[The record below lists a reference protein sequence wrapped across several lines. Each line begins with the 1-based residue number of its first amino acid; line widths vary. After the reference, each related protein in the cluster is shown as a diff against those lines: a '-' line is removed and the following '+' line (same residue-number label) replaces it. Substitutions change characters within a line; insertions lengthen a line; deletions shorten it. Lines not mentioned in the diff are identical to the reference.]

1 MMQRTWLTTGLVL
14 ITVCSLVQT
23 ATADPCGMV
32 PPIVIGQ
39 QAAITRVGNQMTYV
53 FFKDGVETVVIRPGF
68 IGSVE
73 EFGMLI
79 PFPAVPSLRKVSDN
93 VFPHIAAAVDPP
105 EVVVDLRLRFL
116 GAVADAAPAPR
127 GAPGGGFALRRKS
140 VRVIKQEAVGMYEVA
155 VLEAGSAAALQK
167 WMTAHHYR
175 YPKGMDQA
183 TNDYI
188 ESGWCFVAV
197 KTRVGNK
204 RGVEPRPGQRKVN
217 PKLSKGTIFDG
228 HVQAM
233 GFRFRVEELVVPM
246 RLSTF
251 NKGDLHNIVYLLTD
265 RPQRIDSIPSKF
277 VVRQLSG
284 EQLYKNVTEPLPL
297 RVIGGSVEK
306 LRPFHRRNLQ
316 QRRNPVPRNG
326 IARDLFASDLLAVK
340 TKRLSHPHEES
351 EKMLLR
357 IGERLGLRGDAYNRL
372 QEQQTQKSRDHV
384 VKQALQSLKSMTL
397 TVVDGEFPREV
408 LANQNLTFSG
418 YVMADVRNSSKFYDA
433 TTKAPRK
440 KREGR
445 VYQGQLKVDKSDPQP
460 PQPVPGAAP
469 PRGRKSAAPK
479 PQRRNSGAA
488 VRGPSRSWRTATW
501 IVALL
506 SASGCV
512 LVWTTRRLSTP
523 NRAVLGLLMAVVLTC
538 GALGGL
544 AAQKRGSADET
555 KNILGLIDQ
564 LEDPK
569 RASAAA
575 DALIALGEPAVPHLL
590 GEAAEGQEMTVRGWS
605 IVCLAEIGGTQ
616 ADERLV
622 QLQDDP
628 KQPQLLRT
636 WAAAARV
643 EIADTNQQLVKLSV
657 LVRQFPSLAR
667 PFGKKMTQKLESS
680 DKDAKVSTEE
690 LLQITL
696 NVPQLNPAL
705 APAILA
711 QGSQPL
717 IAAMMQSKTTNV
729 RRQAAAFLGTLAAA
743 KQQETVSEILAA
755 YRFDPQAK
763 TLPWAGG
770 PLFVPSLKWTPDH
783 AKTLTGDLV
792 AWYLWCDVQGN
803 KKQQPAIHNNLRSLR
818 LARAAGYKSPRFRQ
832 VDAAG
837 WLLAWGQ
844 VVGRPGIETILKQQS
859 VDKEPRFQDVL
870 KQLQ

>member
-1 MMQRTWLTTGLVL
+1 MMQRVWLTIGLVL
-14 ITVCSLVQT
+14 ITVCSLVPT

-105 EVVVDLRLRFL
+105 EVVVDLRHRFL
-116 GAVADAAPAPR
+116 GAVADAAPAPP
-127 GAPGGGFALRRKS
+127 GALGGGFALRRRS

-175 YPKGMDQA
+175 YPEGMDQA

-217 PKLSKGTIFDG
+217 PKLSQGTIFDG

-251 NKGDLHNIVYLLTD
+251 NKGNLHNVVYLLTD
-265 RPQRIDSIPSKF
+265 RPQRINSIPSKF

-306 LRPFHRRNLQ
+306 LRPFHRRNLK
-316 QRRNPVPRNG
+316 QRRNPVPKNG
-326 IARDLFASDLLAVK
+326 IARDLFASDLLAVR
-340 TKRLSHPHEES
+340 TKRLSHSHEEDG
-351 EKMLLR
+351 KMLLR
-357 IGERLGLRGDAYNRL
+357 IGERLGLRGEAYNRL
-372 QEQQTQKSRDHV
+372 HEQQTQKSRDQV

-397 TVVDGEFPREV
+397 TVVSGEFPRDV

-418 YVMADVRNSSKFYDA
+418 YVMADARNSPKFYDA
-433 TTKAPRK
+433 IIKAPRK

-445 VYQGQLKVDKSDPQP
+445 VYHGPLKSQPKQGN
-460 PQPVPGAAP
+460 PGAIPGAVP
-469 PRGRKSAAPK
+469 SQGRKSAAPRSR
-479 PQRRNSGAA
+479 PQNSGAG
-488 VRGPSRSWRTATW
+488 VHVPPRWWRSAIG
-501 IVALL
+501 IVAMLAAL
-506 SASGCV
+506 GCV
-512 LVWTTRRLSTP
+512 LVCTTGRQSLSKRT
-523 NRAVLGLLMAVVLTC
+523 ALGLLLAVVLIG
-538 GALGGL
+538 GAWNSL
-544 AAQKRGSADET
+544 AAQKADAAADT
-555 KNILGLIDQ
+555 KSILALIDQ

-575 DALIALGEPAVPHLL
+575 DELIALGEAAVPHLL
-590 GEAAEGQEMTVRGWS
+590 GEAAEGQAMTVRGWS
-605 IVCLAEIGGTQ
+605 IVCLAGIGGEQ
-616 ADERLV
+616 ADQRLV

-643 EIADTNQQLVKLSV
+643 EIADTSQELVKLSA
-657 LVRQFPSLAR
+657 LVRPFPSVAR
-667 PFGKKMTQKLESS
+667 PIGKKMLQKLQSS
-680 DKDAKVSTEE
+680 DKDGKVSTEE
-690 LLQITL
+690 LLQLTL
-696 NVPQLNPAL
+696 NLPQLNASL

-717 IAAMMQSKTTNV
+717 IAVMMQSKTTNA

-770 PLFVPSLKWTPDH
+770 PLFVPSLKWTPDQ
-783 AKTLTGDLV
+783 AKTLAGNLI
-792 AWYLWCDVQGN
+792 AWYLWCDVQGS
-803 KKQQPAIHNNLRSLR
+803 KKQQAAIHNNLRSLR
-818 LARAAGYKSPRFRQ
+818 LARAAGYQSPGFRQ
-832 VDAAG
+832 ASTAA
-837 WLLAWGQ
+837 WLLNWGK
-844 VVGRPGIETILKQQS
+844 VVGRPGIEAILKQQG
-859 VDKEPRFQDVL
+859 VDQQQRFQDVL